1 MVLFHTSLHDP
12 GPSFRQKLGLT
23 SHHPG
28 GCNSITMVVATP
40 DGEGRWVRGKE
51 HTVKGTFDFD
61 PQPSQMIL
69 PPGNRQHHYISKVAE
84 RGSIWDGSCQV

>member
-1 MVLFHTSLHDP
+1 
-12 GPSFRQKLGLT
+12 
-23 SHHPG
+23 
-28 GCNSITMVVATP
+28 MVVATP

-69 PPGNRQHHYISKVAE
+69 PPGEYGIVKLACHQGNRQHHYISKVAE